1 MVIEGAAGDLVL
13 ALYVAGL
20 AVVVLSSLGAVAMRR
35 IYGQLHL
42 LSPMTSL
49 GAPLIG
55 LALAIQNGWG
65 LTTGEIVLIAA
76 LLAVTGPVLAA
87 ATGRLAAQRGG
98 LLEKESPE

>member
-1 MVIEGAAGDLVL
+1 MIRGTAGDVVL
-13 ALYVAGL
+13 ALYVTGL
-20 AVVVLSSLGAVAMRR
+20 AVVVASSLGAVAMRR
-35 IYGQLHL
+35 IYGRLHL

-65 LTTGEIVLIAA
+65 LTTGEIVLTVA
-76 LLAVTGPVLAA
+76 LLAVTGPVLAS
-87 ATGRLAAQRGG
+87 ATGRLAAQRDG